1 LRRCDIS
8 PLLIHLSQ
16 AYFTFLPPISPFT
29 GTQTRASA
37 RSNITNMLQ
46 LHTELLEDLHQ
57 VIPYSEHD
65 QAITETTTPK
75 RKPYHV
81 RWHSEDSIPVRRPP
95 LGTSHTGWSNRL
107 SLDSHKTTIQDPLS
121 LTCTPI
127 TAADVGRIFAKNV
140 GIPSQPLV
148 KLGADKIDRLSV
160 LPCMKSTVQGASQCM
175 TISISPRGRLSLSGI
190 TTERSKHSR
199 LL

>member
-1 LRRCDIS
+1 M
-8 PLLIHLSQ
+8 PLLLTHLSQ
-16 AYFTFLPPISPFT
+16 AYFTFLPPTSPFT
-29 GTQTRASA
+29 GIQTRASA

-65 QAITETTTPK
+65 QATTETSTPK
-75 RKPYHV
+75 RKSYHV

-107 SLDSHKTTIQDPLS
+107 SLDSHKTPSQDPLS
-121 LTCTPI
+121 LICTPI

-140 GIPSQPLV
+140 SILPEPSMTLV
-148 KLGADKIDRLSV
+148 LTE
-160 LPCMKSTVQGASQCM
+160 STDQAVCLVRRVQC
-175 TISISPRGRLSLSGI
+175 
-190 TTERSKHSR
+190 KV
-199 LL
+199 